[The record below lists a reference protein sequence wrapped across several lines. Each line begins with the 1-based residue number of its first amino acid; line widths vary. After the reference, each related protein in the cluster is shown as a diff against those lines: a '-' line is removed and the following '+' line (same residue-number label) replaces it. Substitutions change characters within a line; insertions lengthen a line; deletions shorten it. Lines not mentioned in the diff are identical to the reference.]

1 MDKIFMVIILCVY
14 GECQG
19 MWQNTTY
26 PTMDDC
32 LAATPPVKEYFMTVY
47 PDSDG
52 SIYCMTE
59 ENFLD
64 WQKHLGTDGTIT
76 LPDPANSI

>member
-26 PTMDDC
+26 STMEDC
-32 LAATPPVKEYFMTVY
+32 LAATPAVKEYFMATL
-47 PDSDG
+47 PDSSG
-52 SIYCMTE
+52 QIYCMLE
-59 ENFLD
+59 ENFQVWKKQLEEND
-64 WQKHLGTDGTIT
+64 MMI
-76 LPDPANSI
+76 LPEIPPA